1 MNDDKI
7 CMRWDLSILNSF
19 IGMVFKKNQYI
30 TVSNL
35 RNMKKLMDNCDYS
48 MYRNKSVIMK
58 RVEFIQKALTAKL
71 DNKMTDENIII
82 TFCRPDNGATD
93 PVFEDIVTNLP
104 KYKQLNHNE
113 IQFFN
118 KFIEDRLQVGVVI
131 NHIGEMKE
139 IIERIEDGEYSTYAE
154 ANEMVEQWM
163 NKYRE
168 ASRNIVTSK
177 SKHMLSLNDPNIKDR
192 IGDIIQTLGT
202 SSSIMITGIQML
214 NEMLSPG
221 FRPGKL
227 YVFLG
232 LSGGFKSAMLLKII
246 VDCVRYN
253 SKTYKPKKEGLKP
266 CVLYLTM
273 ENGLE
278 ESFARLYNLTVG
290 NDDIE
295 NHSPDHIYDKM
306 SDIKILGNDEMEVIL
321 WYEANMSITTQDIRN
336 MIDKLES
343 EGKEVAF
350 LSFDYIKRIKPVD
363 PFTNEKEQLKNVT
376 NELRGIA
383 QDYLIPVV
391 SAQQLN
397 RSGLATVNAAARDNK
412 ADLARLL
419 GAENVGTAYEVYEN
433 ADMTIILNLERKRDT
448 GQLYL
453 TFFRVK
459 ERYRPQS
466 KLEYFNQPFLVDNEF
481 MLVDDITEPKPQ
493 GIISLS
499 TDLDG
504 VDGETLFGSG
514 SRGRR
519 KHTSGRTAMLT
530 KEATDELFDLTPLG
544 GVGA

>member
-19 IGMVFKKNQYI
+19 IGMIFKKNQYI

-481 MLVDDITEPKPQ
+481 MLVDDITESKPQ

>member
-19 IGMVFKKNQYI
+19 IGMIFKKNQYI

>member
-1 MNDDKI
+1 
-7 CMRWDLSILNSF
+7 MRWDLSILNSF
-19 IGMVFKKNQYI
+19 IGMIFKKNQYI

>member
-1 MNDDKI
+1 
-7 CMRWDLSILNSF
+7 MRWDLSILNSF
-19 IGMVFKKNQYI
+19 IGMIFKKNQYI

-48 MYRNKSVIMK
+48 MYRNKSVIVK

-177 SKHMLSLNDPNIKDR
+177 SKHMISLNDPNIKDR

>member
-1 MNDDKI
+1 MNDEKI
-7 CMRWDLSILNSF
+7 SMRWDLSILNNF

-30 TVSNL
+30 TVSSL
-35 RNMKKLMDNCDYS
+35 RNLKKLMDRCDYS

-58 RVEFIQKALTAKL
+58 RVDFIQKSLIAKL
-71 DNKMTDENIII
+71 DNKMTDENVII
-82 TFCRPDNGATD
+82 TFCRPDNGNTD
-93 PVFEDIVTNLP
+93 PVFEDIITNLP
-104 KYKQLNHNE
+104 KYKQLNHSE
-113 IQFFN
+113 IEFLN
-118 KFIEDRLQVGVVI
+118 KFIEDRLQVGVIV
-131 NHIGEMKE
+131 NHIQNMKT
-139 IIERIEDGEYSTYAE
+139 IIERVEDGEYSTYAD
-154 ANEMVEQWM
+154 ANIMVENWI
-163 NKYRE
+163 NAYKE
-168 ASRNIVTSK
+168 ASRNIVTTK
-177 SKHMLSLNDPNIKDR
+177 SKHMISLNDPNIKDR
-192 IGDIIQTLGT
+192 IGDIVQSLGT
-202 SSSIMITGIQML
+202 TSSILITGIQML

-246 VDCVRYN
+246 VDCIRYN
-253 SKTYKPKKEGLKP
+253 AKTYKPKKEGLKP

-273 ENGLE
+273 ENSLE
-278 ESFARLYNLTVG
+278 ESFARLYNLTIG

-295 NHSPDHIYDKM
+295 NHDSDFIYNKMYDKN
-306 SDIKILGNDEMEVIL
+306 ILGNDEMEVIL
-321 WYEANMSITTQDIRN
+321 WYEANMSISTQDIRN
-336 MIDKLES
+336 KIDELES
-343 EGKEVAF
+343 EGKEVAL
-350 LSFDYIKRIKPVD
+350 LSFDYIKRIKSVL

-376 NELRGIA
+376 NELRTIA

-466 KLEYFNQPFLVDNEF
+466 KLEYFNQPFLKDNEF
-481 MLVDDITEPKPQ
+481 MLVDDIFETKPQ

-504 VDGETLFGSG
+504 VDGEVLFGSG

-519 KHTSGRTAMLT
+519 KHTSGRTAMLS
-530 KEATDELFDLTPLG
+530 KETTDELFDLTPLG
-544 GVGA
+544 A